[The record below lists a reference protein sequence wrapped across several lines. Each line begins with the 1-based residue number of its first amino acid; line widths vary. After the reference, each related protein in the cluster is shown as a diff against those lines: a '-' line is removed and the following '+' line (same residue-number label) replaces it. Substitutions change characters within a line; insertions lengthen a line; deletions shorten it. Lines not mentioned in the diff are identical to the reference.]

1 MGLRQFPED
10 FLWGTATASYQIEGA
25 WNEDGKGESIW
36 DRFSHSPYRIYN
48 RDTGDT
54 ACDHYHRMPEDI
66 ALMKEL
72 CLKSYRFSV
81 SWTRVMPAGRGKVNE
96 KGLDFYD
103 RLVDNL
109 LNAGIIPNV
118 TLNHWDFPQ
127 ALQDLGGWPNR
138 IVFKNEFI
146 YSQLLIVSYDVYLD

>member
-1 MGLRQFPED
+1 
-10 FLWGTATASYQIEGA
+10 
-25 WNEDGKGESIW
+25 
-36 DRFSHSPYRIYN
+36 
-48 RDTGDT
+48 
-54 ACDHYHRMPEDI
+54 MPEDI

-118 TLNHWDFPQ
+118 TLNHWDFLQ